1 MCTFVYNSLLHILK
15 KISVFFFYKWRGNLT
30 DEIVW
35 FLFLSVWDILVLYLL
50 YKPSY
55 MQFPAKLLSS
65 LPNFCTLLQLHRVNR
80 LTPRLSLA
88 EQELLTFSEH
98 LSSPPFFSG
107 IRVTRSL
114 VLYICFVD
122 HCLSFCP
129 FSFGHCVVCSSLIL
143 QILITPLV
151 SLNPS

>member
-1 MCTFVYNSLLHILK
+1 MFCCFFLIVNVYICIQIIASYFNK
-15 KISVFFFYKWRGNLT
+15 FSVFFFYKWRGNLT

-50 YKPSY
+50 YKPSC

-80 LTPRLSLA
+80 LTPRLSPQL
-88 EQELLTFSEH
+88 FSEV
-98 LSSPPFFSG
+98 
-107 IRVTRSL
+107 RVTRSL

-122 HCLSFCP
+122 HCLSFCT

-143 QILITPLV
+143 RILITPLV
-151 SLNPS
+151 SSNPS